1 MIGAIAL
8 SCYTGHMKSITV
20 LVPVFNEDEVL
31 PTLFDRLVT
40 LADTHADYRFEFLFV
55 NDGSRDGSL
64 KLIENFAKR
73 DKRVSYI
80 NLTRNFGKEVAMIA
94 GIDHAD
100 TDALVIMDA
109 DLQDPPELLPDMIK
123 LWEQGYDDVY
133 ARRTARLGES
143 WLKRTT
149 SHWYYRVLQY
159 STNIEIQPDTGD
171 FRLLDKRCIKA
182 LQQIREHERYTKGL
196 FSWIGFNK
204 KEITYVRDPRA
215 AGKSKWDY
223 FKLVNLAVEGIVSFT
238 TAPLRFAVFLGLI
251 VSLLAFIYIVFLVTR
266 TMLLGPDLSGYP
278 SMMAVILFL
287 GGVQLL
293 ALGIIGEYVGRIF
306 NETKQRPLY
315 LIEKYH
321 EAKKVKK

>member
-1 MIGAIAL
+1 
-8 SCYTGHMKSITV
+8 MKTITV
-20 LVPVFNEDEVL
+20 LIPVYNEEEVL
-31 PTLFDRLVT
+31 PALFDRLT
-40 LADTHADYRFEFLFV
+40 GLAGSHVDYSFGFLFV
-55 NDGSRDGSL
+55 NDGSRDKSL
-64 KLIENFAKR
+64 KLIEEFAKR
-73 DKRVSYI
+73 DHRVSYV
-80 NLTRNFGKEVAMIA
+80 NLTRNFGKEIAMIA
-94 GIDHAD
+94 GIDHVD
-100 TDALVIMDA
+100 GDALVIMDA

-133 ARRTARLGES
+133 ARRSARLGES

-149 SHWYYRVLQY
+149 SHWYYKVLQH

-204 KEITYVRDPRA
+204 KEIKYVRDPRA

-223 FKLVNLAVEGIVSFT
+223 FKLINLAIEGVVSFT
-238 TAPLRFAVFLGLI
+238 TAPLRFAVILGLI
-251 VSLLAFIYIVFLVTR
+251 VSLLAFIYIIVLVTR

-293 ALGIIGEYVGRIF
+293 ALGIIGEYIGRIF

-321 EAKKVKK
+321 HAKKVKK